1 MLLKH
6 YQILCSMNKDIKR
19 TTIHFYEGYKYEG
32 EYVPVKLRNTI
43 EIEYDSDGRV
53 KSRTYYNYN
62 EAKLSDMSDDI
73 YVTRR
78 RVENGVVIYEEF
90 DSNNEIVG
98 YNKYDR
104 EGHLLESLSLNG
116 QKFFYSYDENGN
128 EIEHHSL
135 DEDGKLL
142 YRTRY
147 EYDSNGR
154 MIRSFHEN
162 DEPCS
167 CQHNYSRDVKG
178 NIVMTTLNDVDD
190 YVYSHLKGKDHE
202 FAFETK
208 DELFEDKYINE
219 VRLSKSAKLLVKL
232 FVKLLPALYE
242 IVGKLCGDIHLVAHV
257 VFLKYLTECRLASG
271 VYIRR
276 VEVIYTAFYSGHYLS
291 LGLLHIGLPR
301 LLAGKSHTSEAE
313 YRKLFSVSVL
323 AIIHFTA
330 PRGR

>member
-1 MLLKH
+1 
-6 YQILCSMNKDIKR
+6 MNKDIKR

-43 EIEYDSDGRV
+43 EIEYDPDGRV

-62 EAKLSDMSDDI
+62 EAKLSDISDDT

-219 VRLSKSAKLLVKL
+219 VRLFDKKGNQLSYFSWSEDDLIDSSHMTYYKYDDRGNWVMRIEPQLINLGDLEPESTTIEKCTISIR
-232 FVKLLPALYE
+232 E
-242 IVGKLCGDIHLVAHV
+242 IEYYSEDIDI
-257 VFLKYLTECRLASG
+257 F
-271 VYIRR
+271 
-276 VEVIYTAFYSGHYLS
+276 
-291 LGLLHIGLPR
+291 
-301 LLAGKSHTSEAE
+301 
-313 YRKLFSVSVL
+313 
-323 AIIHFTA
+323 
-330 PRGR
+330 

>member
-1 MLLKH
+1 
-6 YQILCSMNKDIKR
+6 MNKDIKR

-32 EYVPVKLRNTI
+32 EYVPEKLRNTI
-43 EIEYDSDGRV
+43 ETEYDQDGRV

-62 EAKLSDMSDDI
+62 EANLSDISDDI
-73 YVTRR
+73 YITRR

-98 YNKYDR
+98 YDKFDR

-219 VRLSKSAKLLVKL
+219 VRLFDKKGNQLSYFSWSEDDLIDSSHMTYYKYDDRGNWVMRIEPQLINWGDLEPESTTIEKCTISIR
-232 FVKLLPALYE
+232 E
-242 IVGKLCGDIHLVAHV
+242 IEYYSEDIDI
-257 VFLKYLTECRLASG
+257 F
-271 VYIRR
+271 
-276 VEVIYTAFYSGHYLS
+276 
-291 LGLLHIGLPR
+291 
-301 LLAGKSHTSEAE
+301 
-313 YRKLFSVSVL
+313 
-323 AIIHFTA
+323 
-330 PRGR
+330 

>member
-43 EIEYDSDGRV
+43 EIEYDPDGRV

-62 EAKLSDMSDDI
+62 EAKLSDISDDI

-142 YRTRY
+142 YRTR
-147 EYDSNGR
+147 
-154 MIRSFHEN
+154 
-162 DEPCS
+162 
-167 CQHNYSRDVKG
+167 
-178 NIVMTTLNDVDD
+178 
-190 YVYSHLKGKDHE
+190 
-202 FAFETK
+202 
-208 DELFEDKYINE
+208 
-219 VRLSKSAKLLVKL
+219 
-232 FVKLLPALYE
+232 
-242 IVGKLCGDIHLVAHV
+242 
-257 VFLKYLTECRLASG
+257 
-271 VYIRR
+271 
-276 VEVIYTAFYSGHYLS
+276 
-291 LGLLHIGLPR
+291 
-301 LLAGKSHTSEAE
+301 
-313 YRKLFSVSVL
+313 
-323 AIIHFTA
+323 
-330 PRGR
+330 

>member
-62 EAKLSDMSDDI
+62 EAKLSDISDDI

-219 VRLSKSAKLLVKL
+219 VRLFDKK
-232 FVKLLPALYE
+232 
-242 IVGKLCGDIHLVAHV
+242 GNQLC
-257 VFLKYLTECRLASG
+257 
-271 VYIRR
+271 
-276 VEVIYTAFYSGHYLS
+276 YLS
-291 LGLLHIGLPR
+291 WSDDDIIDSSRMTYYKYDDRGNWVMRIEPQLINWGDLEPESTTIEKCTISIR
-301 LLAGKSHTSEAE
+301 EIEYYSEDTDI
-313 YRKLFSVSVL
+313 F
-323 AIIHFTA
+323 
-330 PRGR
+330 

>member
-1 MLLKH
+1 
-6 YQILCSMNKDIKR
+6 MNKDIKR

-32 EYVPVKLRNTI
+32 EYVPVKLRNTL
-43 EIEYDSDGRV
+43 EIEYDPDGRV

-62 EAKLSDMSDDI
+62 EAKLSDISDDT

-219 VRLSKSAKLLVKL
+219 VRLFDKKGNQLSYFSWSEDDLIDSSHMTYYKYDDRGNWVMRIEPQLINLGDLEPESTTIEKCTISIR
-232 FVKLLPALYE
+232 E
-242 IVGKLCGDIHLVAHV
+242 IEYYSEDIDI
-257 VFLKYLTECRLASG
+257 F
-271 VYIRR
+271 
-276 VEVIYTAFYSGHYLS
+276 
-291 LGLLHIGLPR
+291 
-301 LLAGKSHTSEAE
+301 
-313 YRKLFSVSVL
+313 
-323 AIIHFTA
+323 
-330 PRGR
+330 

>member
-1 MLLKH
+1 
-6 YQILCSMNKDIKR
+6 MNKDIKR

-43 EIEYDSDGRV
+43 EIEYDPDGRV

-62 EAKLSDMSDDI
+62 EAKLSDIRDDI

-104 EGHLLESLSLNG
+104 EGHLLESLLLNG

-128 EIEHHSL
+128 EMEHHSL

-142 YRTRY
+142 YQTRY

-167 CQHNYSRDVKG
+167 CQHYYSRDVKG

-219 VRLSKSAKLLVKL
+219 VRLFDKK
-232 FVKLLPALYE
+232 
-242 IVGKLCGDIHLVAHV
+242 GNQLC
-257 VFLKYLTECRLASG
+257 
-271 VYIRR
+271 
-276 VEVIYTAFYSGHYLS
+276 YLS
-291 LGLLHIGLPR
+291 WSEDDLIDS
-301 LLAGKSHTSEAE
+301 SHMTYYKYDDRGNWVMRTEPQLINWGDFEPESMTIEKCTISIREIEYYSEDTDI
-313 YRKLFSVSVL
+313 F
-323 AIIHFTA
+323 
-330 PRGR
+330 

>member
-1 MLLKH
+1 
-6 YQILCSMNKDIKR
+6 MNKDIKR

-32 EYVPVKLRNTI
+32 EYVPVKLRNTL
-43 EIEYDSDGRV
+43 EIEYDPDGRV

-62 EAKLSDMSDDI
+62 EAKLSDISDDT

-116 QKFFYSYDENGN
+116 QKFFYSYYENGN

-147 EYDSNGR
+147 EYDSNDR
-154 MIRSFHEN
+154 MTRSFHEN

-167 CQHNYSRDVKG
+167 CQHYYSRDVKG

-219 VRLSKSAKLLVKL
+219 VRLFDKKGNQLSYFSWSEDDLIDSSHMTYYKYDDRGNWVMRIEPQLINWGDLEPESTTIEKCTISIR
-232 FVKLLPALYE
+232 E
-242 IVGKLCGDIHLVAHV
+242 IEYYSEDIDI
-257 VFLKYLTECRLASG
+257 F
-271 VYIRR
+271 
-276 VEVIYTAFYSGHYLS
+276 
-291 LGLLHIGLPR
+291 
-301 LLAGKSHTSEAE
+301 
-313 YRKLFSVSVL
+313 
-323 AIIHFTA
+323 
-330 PRGR
+330 

>member
-1 MLLKH
+1 
-6 YQILCSMNKDIKR
+6 MNKDIKR

-32 EYVPVKLRNTI
+32 EYVPVKLRNTL
-43 EIEYDSDGRV
+43 EIEYDPDGRV

-62 EAKLSDMSDDI
+62 EANLSDIRDDI

-219 VRLSKSAKLLVKL
+219 VRLFDKK
-232 FVKLLPALYE
+232 
-242 IVGKLCGDIHLVAHV
+242 GNQLC
-257 VFLKYLTECRLASG
+257 
-271 VYIRR
+271 
-276 VEVIYTAFYSGHYLS
+276 YLS
-291 LGLLHIGLPR
+291 W
-301 LLAGKSHTSEAE
+301 SDDD
-313 YRKLFSVSVL
+313 
-323 AIIHFTA
+323 IIDSSRMTYYKYDD
-330 PRGR
+330 RGN

>member
-1 MLLKH
+1 MNMMTFRLMLLKH

-43 EIEYDSDGRV
+43 EIEYDPDGRV

-62 EAKLSDMSDDI
+62 EAKLSDIRDDI

-104 EGHLLESLSLNG
+104 EGHLLESLLLNG

-128 EIEHHSL
+128 EMEHHSL

-142 YRTRY
+142 YQTRY

-167 CQHNYSRDVKG
+167 CQHYYSRDVKG

-219 VRLSKSAKLLVKL
+219 VRLFDKK
-232 FVKLLPALYE
+232 
-242 IVGKLCGDIHLVAHV
+242 GNQLC
-257 VFLKYLTECRLASG
+257 
-271 VYIRR
+271 
-276 VEVIYTAFYSGHYLS
+276 YLS
-291 LGLLHIGLPR
+291 WSEDDLIDS
-301 LLAGKSHTSEAE
+301 SHMTYYKYDDRGNWVMRTEPQLINWGDFEPESMTIEKCTISIREIEYYSEDTDI
-313 YRKLFSVSVL
+313 F
-323 AIIHFTA
+323 
-330 PRGR
+330 

>member
-1 MLLKH
+1 
-6 YQILCSMNKDIKR
+6 MNKDIKR

-32 EYVPVKLRNTI
+32 EYVPVKLRNTL
-43 EIEYDSDGRV
+43 EIEYDPDGRV

-62 EAKLSDMSDDI
+62 EAKLSDISDDT

-219 VRLSKSAKLLVKL
+219 VRLFDKKGNQLSYFSWSEDDLIDSSHMTYYKYDDRGNWVMRIEPQLINWGDLEPESTTIEKCTISIR
-232 FVKLLPALYE
+232 E
-242 IVGKLCGDIHLVAHV
+242 IEYYSEDIDI
-257 VFLKYLTECRLASG
+257 F
-271 VYIRR
+271 
-276 VEVIYTAFYSGHYLS
+276 
-291 LGLLHIGLPR
+291 
-301 LLAGKSHTSEAE
+301 
-313 YRKLFSVSVL
+313 
-323 AIIHFTA
+323 
-330 PRGR
+330 

>member
-1 MLLKH
+1 MNMMTFRLMLLKH

-32 EYVPVKLRNTI
+32 EYVPVKLRNTL
-43 EIEYDSDGRV
+43 EIEYDPDGRV

-62 EAKLSDMSDDI
+62 EAKLSDISDAT

-154 MIRSFHEN
+154 LIRSFNVN

-167 CQHNYSRDVKG
+167 CLHNYSRDVKG
-178 NIVMTTLNDVDD
+178 NIVMTSLNDVDD

-219 VRLSKSAKLLVKL
+219 VRLFDKKGNQLSYFSWSEDDLIDSSHMTYYKYDDRGNWVMRIEPQLINWGDLEPESTTIVKCTISIR
-232 FVKLLPALYE
+232 E
-242 IVGKLCGDIHLVAHV
+242 IEYYSEDIDI
-257 VFLKYLTECRLASG
+257 F
-271 VYIRR
+271 
-276 VEVIYTAFYSGHYLS
+276 
-291 LGLLHIGLPR
+291 
-301 LLAGKSHTSEAE
+301 
-313 YRKLFSVSVL
+313 
-323 AIIHFTA
+323 
-330 PRGR
+330 